1 MPDAIVKFRK
11 YVESLPRD
19 AKEVLAIA
27 TDKKLPKAA
36 RRHAVAALNYL
47 LLQLDLV
54 PDWVPVIGLCDDAF
68 VLRAAMALLADQDP
82 QGLSVEQM
90 AVLGRL
96 ANEADEV
103 RAFLGDDLNDLLRGF
118 VIGLGDREIA
128 RRVPDRIVTDDKALA
143 AWKRDI
149 EGHLRGYKPDVRPM
163 QDPEKL
169 ERELLAYFRT
179 KLQGKTT

>member
-27 TDKKLPKAA
+27 SDKKVPKTA
-36 RRHAVAALNYL
+36 RKHAVAALNYL

-68 VLRAAMALLADQDP
+68 VLRTAMTLLADEDP
-82 QGLSVEQM
+82 QLSGEQTTTM
-90 AVLGRL
+90 GRL

-103 RAFLGDDLNDLLRGF
+103 KGFLGDELNDLLRGF
-118 VIGLGDREIA
+118 VVALGDREVSK
-128 RRVPDRIVTDDKALA
+128 RVPDKIVTDDKTLT

-149 EGHLRGYKPDVRPM
+149 EGHLKGIKPDLRPL

-179 KLQGKTT
+179 KLKGKTT

>member
-27 TDKKLPKAA
+27 TDKKLPKTA
-36 RRHAVAALNYL
+36 RRHAAAALNYL

-68 VLRAAMALLADQDP
+68 VLRAAMALLADEDP
-82 QGLSVEQM
+82 QGLSGEQT
-90 AVLGRL
+90 ATLGRL
-96 ANEADEV
+96 SNEADEV
-103 RAFLGDDLNDLLRGF
+103 RAFLGGELNDLLRGF
-118 VIGLGDREIA
+118 VVALGDREIGK
-128 RRVPDRIVTDDKALA
+128 RVPDRIVTDDKTLT

-149 EGHLRGYKPDVRPM
+149 EGHLKGYKPDVRPM

-169 ERELLAYFRT
+169 ERKLLSYFRT

>member
-27 TDKKLPKAA
+27 TAKKLPKAA
-36 RRHAVAALNYL
+36 RRHAAAALNYL

-68 VLRAAMALLADQDP
+68 VLRVAMALLMDQDP
-82 QGLSVEQM
+82 KGLSVEQM
-90 AVLGRL
+90 EVLGRL
-96 ANEADEV
+96 SNEADEV
-103 RAFLGDDLNDLLRGF
+103 RDFLGDDLNGLLRGF
-118 VIGLGDREIA
+118 GIGLGDREIA
-128 RRVPDRIVTDDKALA
+128 KRGPDKIVTDETTLT

-149 EGHLRGYKPDVRPM
+149 EGHLRGYTPDVRPM

-169 ERELLAYFRT
+169 ERELLTYFRT

>member
-27 TDKKLPKAA
+27 TDKKVSKTA
-36 RRHAVAALNYL
+36 RKHAVAALNYL

-68 VLRAAMALLADQDP
+68 ILRVAMAMMADEDP
-82 QGLSVEQM
+82 QLSAEQTATM
-90 AVLGRL
+90 GRL

-103 RAFLGDDLNDLLRGF
+103 KGFLGDDLNDLLRGF
-118 VIGLGDREIA
+118 VVELGDREISK
-128 RRVPDRIVTDDKALA
+128 RVPDKIVTDDKTLA
-143 AWKRDI
+143 AFKRDI
-149 EGHLRGYKPDVRPM
+149 EGHLKSVKPDLRPM
-163 QDPEKL
+163 EDP
-169 ERELLAYFRT
+169 RSSSGTCSVTSAPS
-179 KLQGKTT
+179 

>member
-1 MPDAIVKFRK
+1 MPEAIVKFRK

-19 AKEVLAIA
+19 AREVLAIA
-27 TDKKLPKAA
+27 TDKKLPKTA

-68 VLRAAMALLADQDP
+68 VLRAAMAMLADEDP
-82 QGLSVEQM
+82 PLSSEQTATM
-90 AVLGRL
+90 GRL

-103 RAFLGDDLNDLLRGF
+103 KAFLGDEINDLLRGF

-128 RRVPDRIVTDDKALA
+128 KRLPDRIVTDEKALT
-143 AWKRDI
+143 AWTRDI
-149 EGHLRGYKPDVRPM
+149 EGHIKGIKPDLRPLE
-163 QDPEKL
+163 DPEKL

-179 KLQGKTT
+179 KLKGKST

>member
-27 TDKKLPKAA
+27 TDKKVSKTA
-36 RRHAVAALNYL
+36 RKHAVAALNYL

-68 VLRAAMALLADQDP
+68 ILRVAMAMMADEDP
-82 QGLSVEQM
+82 QLSAEQTATM
-90 AVLGRL
+90 GRL

-103 RAFLGDDLNDLLRGF
+103 KGFLGDDLNDLLRGF
-118 VIGLGDREIA
+118 VVELGNREISK
-128 RRVPDRIVTDDKALA
+128 RVPDKIVTDDKTLA
-143 AWKRDI
+143 AFQRDI
-149 EGHLRGYKPDVRPM
+149 EGHLKSVKPDLRPLE
-163 QDPEKL
+163 DPEKL
-169 ERELLAYFRT
+169 ERDLLSYFRT
-179 KLQGKTT
+179 KLKGKMA

>member
-27 TDKKLPKAA
+27 IDKKVPKTA
-36 RRHAVAALNYL
+36 RKHAVTALNYL

-54 PDWVPVIGLCDDAF
+54 PDWVPVIGLCDDVF
-68 VLRAAMALLADQDP
+68 VLRAAMAMMADEDP
-82 QGLSVEQM
+82 ALSAEQTATM
-90 AVLGRL
+90 GRL

-103 RAFLGDDLNDLLRGF
+103 KSFLGDELNDLLRGF
-118 VIGLGDREIA
+118 VVDLGEREIS
-128 RRVPDRIVTDDKALA
+128 RRVPDKVVTDDKALT

-149 EGHLRGYKPDVRPM
+149 EGHLKGIKPDLRPLE
-163 QDPEKL
+163 DPEKL

-179 KLQGKTT
+179 KLKGKTS

>member
-1 MPDAIVKFRK
+1 MPDAILKFRK

-19 AKEVLAIA
+19 ANEVLAIA
-27 TDKKLPKAA
+27 IDKKVPKTA

-68 VLRAAMALLADQDP
+68 VLRAAMAMLADEDP
-82 QGLSVEQM
+82 KLSSEQT
-90 AVLGRL
+90 ATLGRL
-96 ANEADEV
+96 SNEADEV
-103 RAFLGDDLNDLLRGF
+103 KGFLGDEINDLLRAF
-118 VIGLGDREIA
+118 VVGLGDREISK
-128 RRVPDRIVTDDKALA
+128 RVPDKIVTDDKTLT

-149 EGHLRGYKPDVRPM
+149 EGHLKGCKPDVRPM

-179 KLQGKTT
+179 KLKGKTT

>member
-1 MPDAIVKFRK
+1 MSDAIVKFRK

-19 AKEVLAIA
+19 AKAALAIA
-27 TDKKLPKAA
+27 VDKKLPKTA

-68 VLRAAMALLADQDP
+68 VLRTAMALLAEQDP
-82 QGLSVEQM
+82 KDLSAQHLD
-90 AVLGRL
+90 VLGRL

-103 RAFLGDDLNDLLRGF
+103 RAFLGDQLNDLLRGF

-128 RRVPDRIVTDDKALA
+128 KRLPDRIVTDDKVLT

-149 EGHLRGYKPDVRPM
+149 EGHLKGYKPDVRPM
-163 QDPEKL
+163 QDAEKL
-169 ERELLAYFRT
+169 ERELRDYFRT

>member
-27 TDKKLPKAA
+27 ADKKVSKTA
-36 RRHAVAALNYL
+36 RKHAVAALNYL

-68 VLRAAMALLADQDP
+68 VLRLAMAMMADEDP
-82 QGLSVEQM
+82 KLSAEQTTTM
-90 AVLGRL
+90 GRL

-103 RAFLGDDLNDLLRGF
+103 KGFLGEEINDLLRGF
-118 VIGLGDREIA
+118 VVALGDREIS
-128 RRVPDRIVTDDKALA
+128 RRVPDKIVSDDKALA

-149 EGHLRGYKPDVRPM
+149 EGHIKGVKPDLRPM
-163 QDPEKL
+163 EDPEKL
-169 ERELLAYFRT
+169 ERDLLNYFRT
-179 KLQGKTT
+179 KLRGKTI

>member
-1 MPDAIVKFRK
+1 MSDAIAKFRK

-27 TDKKLPKAA
+27 TDKKVPKTA
-36 RRHAVAALNYL
+36 RKHAVAALNYL

-68 VLRAAMALLADQDP
+68 VLRAAMAMLADEDP
-82 QGLSVEQM
+82 QLSGEQTTTM
-90 AVLGRL
+90 GRL

-103 RAFLGDDLNDLLRGF
+103 KEFLGEELNDLLRGF
-118 VIGLGDREIA
+118 VVGLGDREIA
-128 RRVPDRIVTDDKALA
+128 RRVPATIVTDEKTLVG
-143 AWKRDI
+143 WKRDI
-149 EGHLRGYKPDVRPM
+149 EGHLKGLKPDLRPM

-169 ERELLAYFRT
+169 ERELRAYFGT
-179 KLQGKTT
+179 KLKGQTA